1 MKYLAGNPQL
11 YPPQQRPV
19 QPQGPMY
26 TDEDFK
32 QVKEMFPDMEDEVI
46 KSVFESNSGNKD
58 STINALLQMSA
69 D

>member
-1 MKYLAGNPQL
+1 M

-19 QPQGPMY
+19 QQPQMPEY
-26 TDEDFK
+26 TEEDFK
-32 QVKEMFPDMEDEVI
+32 QVKDMFPDMDDEVI

-58 STINALLQMSA
+58 RTVNSLLQMSA

>member
-1 MKYLAGNPQL
+1 M

-19 QPQGPMY
+19 QQPQIPEC
-26 TDEDFK
+26 TEEDFK
-32 QVKEMFPDMEDEVI
+32 QVKEMFPDMDDEVI

-58 STINALLQMSA
+58 RTVNSLLQMSA

>member
-1 MKYLAGNPQL
+1 M
-11 YPPQQRPV
+11 YPPQQRQGQ
-19 QPQGPMY
+19 QPQTPGY

-32 QVKEMFPDMEDEVI
+32 MVKEMFPNMDDEVI

-58 STINALLQMSA
+58 STINSLLQMSA